1 MTSATS
7 NVTTRLT
14 PSTARWLRLVRS
26 VGWCARRPANWC
38 RSANNSALADLP
50 QDLRR
55 VLAEPGRWA
64 LRGHRGS
71 VDHDRRAHSGDRSA
85 RSRVALELQQHAAM
99 LDLRIGKDLR
109 QGVDRPSR
117 NLHRL
122 ELVQKIVALHA
133 RGRGA
138 QLRDQLIAA
147 REPILVGEVGR
158 VVGEL

>member
-7 NVTTRLT
+7 NATTRPT

-55 VLAEPGRWA
+55 VLAEPGRWT

-71 VDHDRRAHSGDRSA
+71 VDHDRRAHSGDDPAFGSIA
-85 RSRVALELQQHAAM
+85 RELQQHTAVR
-99 LDLRIGKDLR
+99 DLGVGKNLR
-109 QGVDRPSR
+109 Q
-117 NLHRL
+117 
-122 ELVQKIVALHA
+122 
-133 RGRGA
+133 
-138 QLRDQLIAA
+138 
-147 REPILVGEVGR
+147 
-158 VVGEL
+158 